1 MKDFQQDVLSL
12 VILNLNNVDLCF
24 PVQVTKGNVSDF
36 FFFTLRKLCQ
46 LSRKSDDHLKSQT
59 HQEHQSCINYQSYTT
74 INLVT

>member
-36 FFFTLRKLCQ
+36 FTLRKLCQ
-46 LSRKSDDHLKSQT
+46 LSRRSDDRLKSQM

-74 INLVT
+74 VNLVT